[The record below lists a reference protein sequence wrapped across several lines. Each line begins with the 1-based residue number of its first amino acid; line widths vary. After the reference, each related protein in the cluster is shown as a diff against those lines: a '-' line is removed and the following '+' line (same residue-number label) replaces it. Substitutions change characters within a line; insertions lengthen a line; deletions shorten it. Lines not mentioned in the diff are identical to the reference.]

1 MIHHDMS
8 LECLTDSCSTHHLGI
23 LICSSQQSRLTIID
37 QARYHTPSI
46 PELWRHRQVDPC
58 ESEAKPGLY
67 NEFKAGQGYIV
78 KPLKKNSYDNLPLV
92 KFTNRQITSNYNI
105 PLSLPKVHLCK
116 ICADITRKNG
126 ESEMGHQLLRLL
138 LIPGPKRPHIPSPC
152 LFFESSPFP
161 MKTTLPSTG

>member
-78 KPLKKNSYDNLPLV
+78 KPLKKKTAMTIYPLSSLQTDKSLQTITSHCPSQ
-92 KFTNRQITSNYNI
+92 KFTSAKSVQISQERMGNLKWVTNSCACCSFQVQKGHI
-105 PLSLPKVHLCK
+105 SLHPAFSLSQVH
-116 ICADITRKNG
+116 
-126 ESEMGHQLLRLL
+126 SQ
-138 LIPGPKRPHIPSPC
+138 
-152 LFFESSPFP
+152 
-161 MKTTLPSTG
+161 